1 MPERVSPGGYRPWA
15 ATRSEV
21 EALLRR
27 GNPLTADQM
36 AMRLGVGRTTVG
48 RVIRRLIAEGVAVQ
62 CRKDQQP
69 PTYWIEKEGDGGK
82 SA

>member
-1 MPERVSPGGYRPWA
+1 MSERVSPGGYRPWA

-36 AMRLGVGRTTVG
+36 AMRVGVDRSTVG

-62 CRKDQQP
+62 CCKSRKP
-69 PTYWIEKEGDGGK
+69 PTYWIEREGDGGK